1 MVFCRALY
9 FCLTLPTE
17 DNSVFRNTQTLIIM
31 TIKGMNGENYSVTG
45 QGQGNYNTVAGS
57 LGLASFLGLN
67 AGNVLGGWGNRNMGY
82 PNAPIEVITSD
93 DKPITRNEAKMMQ
106 ELGVKDSEIAL
117 LKADKY
123 TDQKIVE
130 TTTYLMGKI
139 NEVSAEVRAN
149 KDAEGAV
156 NTQQAVYNGTNT
168 ATLGCLQRQVDELA
182 SMSKRVIPSS
192 NVCDID
198 CCRNS

>member
-1 MVFCRALY
+1 
-9 FCLTLPTE
+9 
-17 DNSVFRNTQTLIIM
+17 
-31 TIKGMNGENYSVTG
+31 
-45 QGQGNYNTVAGS
+45 
-57 LGLASFLGLN
+57 
-67 AGNVLGGWGNRNMGY
+67 
-82 PNAPIEVITSD
+82 
-93 DKPITRNEAKMMQ
+93 MQ

-149 KDAEGAV
+149 KDAQCAI